1 MPAPVGTPADIAFG
15 GAIVAIGAAA
25 LLLFGNGFDAGRDGN
40 DRGDGTGL
48 PGAPNARR
56 ARGKDG
62 KPPKWPPRKGGDDQ

>member
-15 GAIVAIGAAA
+15 GAVVAIGAAA
-25 LLLFGNGFDAGRDGN
+25 LLLFGNGFNAGRDDN
-40 DRGDGTGL
+40 DRGDGMGL

>member
-15 GAIVAIGAAA
+15 GAIVALGAAA
-25 LLLFGNGFDAGRDGN
+25 LLLLGNGFDAGREKN
-40 DRGDGTGL
+40 KRGDGMGL

-62 KPPKWPPRKGGDDQ
+62 KPPKWPPGGGGEGE